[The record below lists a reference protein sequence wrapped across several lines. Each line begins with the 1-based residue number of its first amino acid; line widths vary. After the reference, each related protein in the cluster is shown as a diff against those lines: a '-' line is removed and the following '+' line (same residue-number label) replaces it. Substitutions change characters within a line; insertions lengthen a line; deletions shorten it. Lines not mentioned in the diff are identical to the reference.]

1 MDLQKLNADNMKENN
16 ILNKEIYA
24 EAMRDTSF

>member
-16 ILNKEIYA
+16 ILNKEIYK
-24 EAMRDTSF
+24 ELETPS